1 VEDATCCVE
10 EWASII
16 RFVVVDLVAELNVL
30 VSISHGNRLL
40 RFFETRGAV
49 GVEMANTVTDLIP
62 VSTSASSRRHDLDAL
77 RAFAMLLGIILH
89 GIMSFIP
96 GIGVIWA
103 VEDSHAS
110 PWYGVLLSFIHGW
123 RMPLFFLVS
132 GFFTA
137 MLWRKRGLRELLWH
151 RFNRIFIPMLLGL
164 LTIIPL
170 TWVVSGYVRSRATTA
185 TAIVA
190 EDLGD
195 AENAIQTPASE
206 IKIWGDVATADH
218 AAVEKY
224 LAQGG
229 DVQLKDPNGA
239 TPLHVACFFGRANI
253 AEVLLKSDASLIAL
267 NNEGKRP
274 DELLLIDW
282 GTTSFIANLFQ
293 VPVERID
300 VLKGREAIATLL
312 SERTGRRIASLPI
325 DSKDPSR
332 LSSIVNLLMY
342 FPLLGHLWFL
352 WFLCWYVCIFAVLI
366 KLTQILPIPAVPPS
380 WLLSTRRFLWLIP
393 LTAVPQS
400 LMGRTPG
407 AFGPDTSIGLLP
419 MPAVL
424 AYYAIFFGFGLLYF
438 DVNDRDA
445 SVGHGF
451 WWMLAIAVIV
461 LFPLGLILQGSTAT
475 GAKIV
480 AAIFQVSFAW
490 YMSFGM
496 IGLFHRHFQEQ
507 RSWVRY
513 LSDSSYWQYLAHIP
527 LVIYVQYLV
536 RDLPLPSVV
545 KVIIIFV
552 VTTRSS
558 DWN

>member
-1 VEDATCCVE
+1 MT
-10 EWASII
+10 
-16 RFVVVDLVAELNVL
+16 
-30 VSISHGNRLL
+30 
-40 RFFETRGAV
+40 
-49 GVEMANTVTDLIP
+49 NTVNNSILT
-62 VSTSASSRRHDLDAL
+62 STSASSRRHDLDAL
-77 RAFAMLLGIILH
+77 RAFAMILGIILH

-123 RMPLFFLVS
+123 RMQLFFLVS

-137 MLWRKRGLRELLWH
+137 MLWRKRGLRELLSH
-151 RFNRIFIPMLLGL
+151 RFKRIFIPMLLGL

-170 TWVVSGYVRSRATTA
+170 TWVVTGYVRSQATTA
-185 TAIVA
+185 AASVA
-190 EDLGD
+190 ADRGE
-195 AENAIQTPASE
+195 AENTIPTTTSE
-206 IKIWGDVATADH
+206 INIWGDVATADQ

-224 LAQGG
+224 LSNGG
-229 DVQLKDPNGA
+229 DVQLKDLNGA

-253 AEVLLKSDASLIAL
+253 AELLLKSDASLKAL

-282 GTTSFIANLFQ
+282 GTTAFIANLFK
-293 VPVERID
+293 VPAERFDI
-300 VLKGREAIATLL
+300 LKGRDAIATLI
-312 SERTGRRIASLPI
+312 SERTGRKIASLPI
-325 DSKDPSR
+325 DSEDPSR
-332 LSSIVNLLMY
+332 LSSIINLLMY
-342 FPLLGHLWFL
+342 FPLFGHLWFL

-366 KLTQILPIPAVPPS
+366 KLTQVLPIPAVPPS

-393 LTAVPQS
+393 LTAVPQF
-400 LMGRTPG
+400 LMGRMPG

-445 SVGHGF
+445 AVGHGF
-451 WWMLAIAVIV
+451 WWMLAVALLV
-461 LFPLGLILQGSTAT
+461 LFPLGLILRGSTAT
-475 GAKIV
+475 GAKI
-480 AAIFQVSFAW
+480 AAALFQVSFAW

-496 IGLFHRHFQEQ
+496 IGLFHRHFHEQ
-507 RSWVRY
+507 SPWVRY

-527 LVIYVQYLV
+527 LIIYIQYLV
-536 RDLPLPSVV
+536 RDLPLPSGV
-545 KVIIIFV
+545 KVVIIFV
-552 VTTRSS
+552 ATTSVLLLSYQFFVRNTWLGVLLNGRRHSPSASVRKEQLGIHVPERNVTNS
-558 DWN
+558 

>member
-1 VEDATCCVE
+1 MT
-10 EWASII
+10 
-16 RFVVVDLVAELNVL
+16 
-30 VSISHGNRLL
+30 
-40 RFFETRGAV
+40 
-49 GVEMANTVTDLIP
+49 NTVTDLIP

-190 EDLGD
+190 EDRGD

-206 IKIWGDVATADH
+206 IKIWGEVATADQ

-282 GTTSFIANLFQ
+282 GTTAFIANLFQ

-332 LSSIVNLLMY
+332 LSSIVHLLMY
-342 FPLLGHLWFL
+342 FPLFGHLWFL
-352 WFLCWYVCIFAVLI
+352 WFLCW
-366 KLTQILPIPAVPPS
+366 
-380 WLLSTRRFLWLIP
+380 
-393 LTAVPQS
+393 
-400 LMGRTPG
+400 
-407 AFGPDTSIGLLP
+407 
-419 MPAVL
+419 
-424 AYYAIFFGFGLLYF
+424 YF

-451 WWMLAIAVIV
+451 WWMLAVGVLV

-490 YMSFGM
+490 FMSFGM

-527 LVIYVQYLV
+527 LIIYVQYLV

-545 KVIIIFV
+545 KVVIIFV
-552 VTTRSS
+552 ATTSVLLLSYQFFVRNTWLGVLLNGRRHSQS
-558 DWN
+558 ESPNVR